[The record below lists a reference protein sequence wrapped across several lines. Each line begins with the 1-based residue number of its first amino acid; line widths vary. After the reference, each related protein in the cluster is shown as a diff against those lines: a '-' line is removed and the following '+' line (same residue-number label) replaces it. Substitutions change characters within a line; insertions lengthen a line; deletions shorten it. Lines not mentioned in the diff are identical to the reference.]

1 MWYLLCVLIPILT
14 QLIVHPPLIYEFDP
28 VQGESPNGPCANFL
42 LVTIKTIDSTRSV
55 YFHICGFISSC
66 GSVIRVLVCPL
77 ILAGVSSMCSITYSY
92 VSEHLIWW
100 PGGEE
105 GMAVSKAQ
113 LVRCPGWHFVPTY
126 LGQQMSHLIC
136 WPGYEGTKCQPGHLT
151 NYALRISKPPSP
163 PGHQMS
169 CCISWLF
176 RVSYY

>member
-1 MWYLLCVLIPILT
+1 
-14 QLIVHPPLIYEFDP
+14 
-28 VQGESPNGPCANFL
+28 
-42 LVTIKTIDSTRSV
+42 
-55 YFHICGFISSC
+55 
-66 GSVIRVLVCPL
+66 
-77 ILAGVSSMCSITYSY
+77 MCSITYSN

-151 NYALRISKPPSP
+151 NYALRISNPPSP

-176 RVSYY
+176 RVSYYKGDPIILLPSTSVSRTTCLLQFHIYYSCIVYELQKISLKNIDGTGSMVTLIYLSLYL